1 MFGTGLFHLNQ
12 EEIRFLRE
20 AHHGRFFFLDI
31 SRITYIYI
39 YICNKVLPQN
49 GSHTHTR
56 TRLQRHN
63 EDCRVARYGC

>member
-12 EEIRFLRE
+12 EEVRFLRE

-39 YICNKVLPQN
+39 YVIKFCLKMV
-49 GSHTHTR
+49 HTHTR

-63 EDCRVARYGC
+63 EDCRVVRYGC